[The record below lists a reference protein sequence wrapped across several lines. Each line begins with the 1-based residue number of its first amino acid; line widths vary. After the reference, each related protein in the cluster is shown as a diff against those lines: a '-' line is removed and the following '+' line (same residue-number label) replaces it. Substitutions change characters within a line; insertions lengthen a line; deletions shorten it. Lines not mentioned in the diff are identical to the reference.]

1 MCRKGETIGTSYFL
15 GVMKKYAA
23 IFLCQA
29 FGVSGIFLRGEV
41 TFEKDILPIFEARCI
56 ECHKK
61 PYEED
66 GKLKKPKAG
75 LRLDG
80 AWHIMKGSE
89 DGPII
94 VPGRKDASTLIYH
107 ISLPSDDDD
116 IMPPKGKPLT
126 REEIG
131 KIGLWVEEEARFDG
145 WEGATDGIVKEE
157 AKVFAVPSHVKAFKK
172 LEEGL
177 KPLSDEVLEQVATK
191 SGATVRRLHPN
202 SPLVDVGFFTT
213 PNELGNEAVLSLA
226 PLKQHVTKLVLARM
240 KISDESLDVVSQFS
254 QLSYLSLK
262 ETKVTD
268 AGVKK
273 LAKLKNLVS
282 LNLYGT
288 DVSDEGIAALTQCK
302 TLQKLYIAGTA
313 VTDTAVQKLEK
324 AMPNTQIIR
333 GI

>member
-1 MCRKGETIGTSYFL
+1 MKVSAVFLSVGFVVTGTFL
-15 GVMKKYAA
+15 MGD
-23 IFLCQA
+23 
-29 FGVSGIFLRGEV
+29 V

-80 AWHIMKGSE
+80 AWHIMRGSE

-126 REEIG
+126 KEEIS

-145 WEGATDGIVKEE
+145 WEGAKDGIVKEE
-157 AKVFAVPSHVKAFKK
+157 VKVFAVPSHVKAFKK
-172 LEEGL
+172 LEAGL
-177 KPLSDEVLEQVATK
+177 KPLSDDVLVKVATK
-191 SGATVRRLHPN
+191 SGATVRRLHPK

-213 PNELGNEAVLSLA
+213 PNELGDEAVLSLA
-226 PLKQHVTKLVLARM
+226 PLKKHVTKLVLARM
-240 KISDESLDVVSQFS
+240 QITDESLDVVSQFS

-288 DVSDEGIAALTQCK
+288 DVSDEGIAALTKCK
-302 TLQKLYIAGTA
+302 KLQKLYIAGTA
-313 VTDTAVQKLEK
+313 VTYSAVQKLEK